1 MEYMILE
8 DDAPV
13 GQAPKNMDI
22 HWILPDEDLA
32 KNELRKM
39 QKIWQDRKHARII
52 QDSEV
57 SKIAEIQMNGS
68 TVKQRYAMVPFLGDG
83 IYLLCDKNQNNKR
96 TLEVIEKYNEYE
108 PARENLIEN
117 AWRMLNKRTRKRT
130 KEMFMDLLI
139 TGINPAPD
147 TRITAGNSGQWIE
160 RLDFIQLKEGN
171 TETTFLLLAVF

>member
-32 KNELRKM
+32 KNELREM
-39 QKIWQDRKHARII
+39 QKIWQDRKCARII

-57 SKIAEIQMNGS
+57 SKIAEIQINGG
-68 TVKQRYAMVPFLGDG
+68 TVRQRCTMVPFLGDG
-83 IYLLCDKNQNNKR
+83 VYLLCDRNQDNNR
-96 TLEVIEKYNEYE
+96 TLEIIEKYDEYE
-108 PARENLIEN
+108 PAREKLIEN
-117 AWRMLNKRTRKRT
+117 AWRMLDKRTRKWT

-139 TGINPAPD
+139 TGINPVPD
-147 TRITAGNSGQWIE
+147 TRITAGNSGQWME

-171 TETTFLLLAVF
+171 IETTFLLLAVF